1 VGLCGERVPGWSAKE
16 RSFWG
21 KMHGRDGAKAT
32 LAHVVLSS
40 VRSSLRTYSKGEF
53 AERCR

>member
-21 KMHGRDGAKAT
+21 EMHGRDGAKAT